1 MGIVT
6 PTNKKVLEYR
16 GLHLYHA
23 GMSNCAMRVRITLE
37 EKKLAWTSHHLDI
50 TKKEHNTREY
60 FGINPNGVV
69 PTLVH
74 DGVVI
79 IESDDIIDYIDQT
92 FEQSPLHPR
101 PQRI

>member
-37 EKKLAWTSHHLDI
+37 
-50 TKKEHNTREY
+50 
-60 FGINPNGVV
+60 
-69 PTLVH
+69 
-74 DGVVI
+74 
-79 IESDDIIDYIDQT
+79 
-92 FEQSPLHPR
+92 
-101 PQRI
+101 